1 MTIKEFMETDC
12 LDIDEILL
20 KTSSEKPRENKKIV
34 SMEDWFKEIGK
45 GV

>member
-1 MTIKEFMETDC
+1 MTIKEFMDTDC

-20 KTSSEKPRENKKIV
+20 KNVDEKPKENQRII

>member
-20 KTSSEKPRENKKIV
+20 KNPENKSKGNREVI